1 MIKNFKELL
10 SLIKFGYIAVLA
22 FVHTVVDDTAV
33 GIARDRKAK
42 ADKEKQKQIKK
53 NKDFT

>member
-1 MIKNFKELL
+1 MKTFKELL
-10 SLIKFGYIAVLA
+10 LLIKFGYIAVLA

-42 ADKEKQKQIKK
+42 ADKKKQKQKEK
-53 NKDFT
+53 